1 MARFFSKS
9 DLRLPGWFW
18 RPSLALLSGLAAG
31 PALPRAGIWPLI
43 FVSVFLLVWSIRRV
57 GFWAGYGIGFIGG
70 AAFYASQSVWMSAY
84 LGPEPWLALAVLEG
98 LICGFAVGAM
108 ALIWRN
114 HGVNAY
120 RLGIWDKPLL
130 ISALSLAWVA
140 REWLCGHLP
149 YGGYQWSRL
158 GQPVVGTIFERWAY
172 WGGISAVSLAVAA
185 IAITFVVAI
194 DAITVSSLSKKLF
207 QPRVSSASTVLM
219 LAPAL
224 IALLVPIFTVVP
236 SGDSGKTVKVAAVQ
250 GNANAGLF
258 ANPIPGSI
266 LAKHVRESK
275 VLAKD
280 PKARGLDFVV
290 WPENASDQDPLTNSM
305 AALEVYQ
312 VSNQLLKA
320 PLFVGTVTWK
330 GDNAYNSVLLFD
342 PKKAKVAV
350 YNKRRPVPFAE
361 YVPDRPFW
369 FAIAPD
375 LIGLINH
382 GFTAG
387 KAPGIFSVAGTKV
400 GSLICF
406 EIGIDDLNHDLVTGG
421 AKLILS
427 QANNSDFGHTDE
439 TFQQESLARL
449 QAISTGRAVVHVST
463 VGVTELILPDGR
475 ITKHIPAF
483 KPGYVIGR
491 LPLSGSVT
499 PAMRFYGW
507 VDAIALGSAG
517 LLLALAFAA
526 WGTSASKKFSRRRA

>member
-406 EIGIDDLNHDLVTGG
+406 EIGIDDLSHDLVTGG

>member
-1 MARFFSKS
+1 
-9 DLRLPGWFW
+9 
-18 RPSLALLSGLAAG
+18 
-31 PALPRAGIWPLI
+31 
-43 FVSVFLLVWSIRRV
+43 VSVFLLVWSIRRV

-98 LICGFAVGAM
+98 LICGFVVGAM

-342 PKKAKVAV
+342 PNKPKVAV

-406 EIGIDDLNHDLVTGG
+406 EIGIDDLSHDLVTGG

-463 VGVTELILPDGR
+463 VGVTELILPNGR
-475 ITKHIPAF
+475 ITQHIPAF

-526 WGTSASKKFSRRRA
+526 WGTSASKKLSRRRA

>member
-1 MARFFSKS
+1 M
-9 DLRLPGWFW
+9 
-18 RPSLALLSGLAAG
+18 ALLSGLLAG
-31 PALPRAGIWPLI
+31 PTLPRAGIWPLI
-43 FVSVFLLVWSIRRV
+43 FVSVFLMVWSIRRV
-57 GFWAGYGIGFIGG
+57 GFWAGYGIGFVGG

-98 LICGFAVGAM
+98 LICGFAMGAM
-108 ALIWRN
+108 ALIWQSHER
-114 HGVNAY
+114 GASQ
-120 RLGIWDKPLL
+120 LGIWSQPLL
-130 ISALSLAWVA
+130 IIALALVWVT

-158 GQPVVGTIFERWAY
+158 GQPVVGTVLERWAY
-172 WGGISAVSLAVAA
+172 WGGISAVSLAVAV
-185 IAITFVVAI
+185 ISITFVVVF
-194 DAITVSSLSKKLF
+194 DSSRSF
-207 QPRVSSASTVLM
+207 SQSQSRPQSRVSLVSTVFM
-219 LAPAL
+219 VAPVLA
-224 IALLVPIFTVVP
+224 ALLIPLVTIVPNGET
-236 SGDSGKTVKVAAVQ
+236 SETVKVAAVQ

-280 PKARGLDFVV
+280 PKARGIDFVV
-290 WPENASDQDPLTNSM
+290 WPENASDQNPLTNPL
-305 AALEVYQ
+305 AASEVYQ
-312 VSNQLLKA
+312 VSSQLLKT
-320 PLFVGTVTWK
+320 PLFLGTVTWQA
-330 GDNAYNSVLLFD
+330 DNAYNSVLLFD
-342 PKKAKVAV
+342 PSKSKIAQ

-382 GFTAG
+382 GFSSG
-387 KAPGIFSVAGTKV
+387 NRPGIFQVAGTQV

-406 EIGIDDLNHDLVTGG
+406 EIGIDDLSHDLVTGG

-463 VGVTELILPDGR
+463 VGVTELILPNGQILQR
-475 ITKHIPAF
+475 IPAF
-483 KPGYVIGR
+483 KPGYVLGE
-491 LPLSGSVT
+491 LPLRNELT

-507 VDAIALGSAG
+507 ADALALTATG
-517 LLLALAFAA
+517 LLLVTAIVHR
-526 WGTSASKKFSRRRA
+526 GRDTIRKFRRRNKRVRAS